1 MIFALIAS
9 RALTCFFFTIMG
21 GQGWSLLAHIFWP
34 NRDVMKDKI
43 GIYVHVPFCMAKCRY
58 CDFFSVPVARGSID
72 ESGYASALI
81 SQLKSELAI
90 FPIEGREVGSIYFGG
105 GTPSM
110 LSPKFFRSVLGALA
124 GKFHISPEAEISC
137 EVNPAT
143 AEAAWF
149 AELRS
154 AGVNRVSIGVQSFN
168 EKSLKI
174 LGRVHG
180 PSDSMLAI
188 AQAQDAGFSN
198 LSADIIYSI
207 PGASISDLEE
217 DLRLLMTFSP
227 SHVSAYCLSVEE
239 GTPLHK
245 KVLSGE
251 LKMPS
256 EEEQLKQ
263 MRVVSR
269 MLGRVGWNRYEISN
283 YAKAE
288 MESRHNVNYWRY
300 GEYLGLGP
308 SAASFLR
315 DVKNSFGVRRCV
327 SREIEKYMN
336 KEFFSSEE
344 SIDKKQGALEFMFMG
359 LRMMRGIEPSRFY
372 DIFGVNVDDL
382 YPGKLASLA
391 KRGLI
396 SISQDKIALTDRGIE
411 ISDQIFSEFTLKN

>member
-34 NRDVMKDKI
+34 NRDMMKDKI

-58 CDFFSVPVARGSID
+58 CDFFSIPVARGSID
-72 ESGYASALI
+72 ESGYALALI
-81 SQLKSELAI
+81 SQLESELDI

-110 LSPKFFRSVLGALA
+110 LSPKFFRSVLDGLA
-124 GKFHISPEAEISC
+124 EKFHISPEAEISC

-143 AEAAWF
+143 AKAAWF
-149 AELRS
+149 AELKS
-154 AGVNRVSIGVQSFN
+154 AGISRVSIGVQSFSERN
-168 EKSLKI
+168 LKI

-207 PGASISDLEE
+207 PGASMADLEE

-239 GTPLHK
+239 ELRST

-283 YAKAE
+283 YAKPE

-315 DVKNSFGVRRCV
+315 DVKSSFGVRRCV
-327 SREIEKYMN
+327 SREIKKYMN
-336 KEFFSSEE
+336 KEFFSSEDL
-344 SIDKKQGALEFMFMG
+344 IDKKQGALEFMFMG
-359 LRMMRGIEPSRFY
+359 LRMTGGVELSRFC
-372 DIFGVNVDDL
+372 DIFGGDVDDFYSDTL
-382 YPGKLASLA
+382 SSLVD
-391 KRGLI
+391 RGFI
-396 SISQDKIALTDRGIE
+396 RRDQERIALTDRGVE
-411 ISDQIFSEFTLKN
+411 ISDQIFSEFAL